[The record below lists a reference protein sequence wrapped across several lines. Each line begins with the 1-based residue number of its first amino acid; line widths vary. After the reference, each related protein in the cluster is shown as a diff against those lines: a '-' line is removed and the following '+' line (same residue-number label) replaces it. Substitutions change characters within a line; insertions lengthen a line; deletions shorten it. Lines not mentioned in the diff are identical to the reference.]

1 MSRRER
7 QPGVVSAPA
16 PALSARGAT
25 AAATESL
32 PADAELPEARESVQG
47 APSVSASPVD
57 EAAEPAPAAASPDA
71 APASAVPASSAGATA
86 PSPAAGSS
94 PFDWFWFRAAAVAVA
109 LFYGYQLLLVVRGWI
124 DVVLDVLMLCL
135 FGLVLSLIV
144 QPLVEGLQRHARMA
158 RGPAI
163 LAVLGT
169 LLLVLVGSLYL
180 LAGPLVSEASS
191 LSRELPGLLQGAQST
206 YLRLQSSLGLQ
217 SLGIDPRSLVNLSA
231 GTVASNVL
239 PILVGGLQTTLKSAV
254 DVVVVLVVTFWLLKD
269 GARMRTDVLR
279 WLPAGVR
286 EHVSFGFEAVAAVLG
301 GYVRA
306 QLMIAVAIGAMAGIG
321 SFLLGV
327 PFPILVGLAAGIF
340 ELVPIVG
347 PFAGGAVGVAL
358 ALTRSPLL
366 ASATVAL
373 FLGIHILE
381 GYVLAPR
388 LQAQFT
394 RIPTLLAFLAV
405 FAGVEAGGFVG
416 ALFAVP
422 ATSLV
427 FLFVRAALG
436 DWRATRPDLFEQR
449 GPSLNPRHR
458 RILAEFRPHLLRR
471 IQRRLRRARTA
482 APLR

>member
-1 MSRRER
+1 MKAGPRKPARARPGAQSGGIPEATDEPEVPEAGLRE
-7 QPGVVSAPA
+7 S
-16 PALSARGAT
+16 
-25 AAATESL
+25 E
-32 PADAELPEARESVQG
+32 PADRPEAPRKAG
-47 APSVSASPVD
+47 TPSP
-57 EAAEPAPAAASPDA
+57 EPA
-71 APASAVPASSAGATA
+71 GAE
-86 PSPAAGSS
+86 AAGSS
-94 PFDWFWFRAAAVAVA
+94 THHPLGWFWFRAAAIAVA
-109 LFYGYQLLLVVRGWI
+109 LFYGYQLLLVVRGWVE
-124 DVVLDVLMLCL
+124 VVLDVLFLCI

-144 QPLVEGLQRHARMA
+144 QPFVEGLQRHARMPRA
-158 RGPAI
+158 AAI
-163 LAVLGT
+163 LSVLAS
-169 LLLVLVGSLYL
+169 LLLLLSGALYL

-191 LSRELPGLLQGAQST
+191 LSRELPALLQRAQSA
-206 YLRLQSSLGLQ
+206 YLRLQADVGLQ
-217 SLGIDPRSLVNLSA
+217 AFGLNPRSLVNLGA
-231 GTVASNVL
+231 GTIASNIL
-239 PILVGGLQTTLKSAV
+239 PLLVGGLQTTVKTLV
-254 DVVVVLVVTFWLLKD
+254 DVVVVLVVAFWLLKD
-269 GARMRTDVLR
+269 GVKMREEVLR

-306 QLMIAVAIGAMAGIG
+306 QLMLALAIGAMAGLG
-321 SFLLGV
+321 SYLLGV

-366 ASATVAL
+366 AAATVVL
-373 FLGIHILE
+373 FLGIHVLE
-381 GYVLAPR
+381 GYILAPR

-394 RIPTLLAFLAV
+394 RIPTLFAFLAV
-405 FAGVEAGGFVG
+405 FAGIEVGGFLG

-422 ATSLV
+422 ATSLL

-471 IQRRLRRARTA
+471 IRRRLRKARAAEPVR
-482 APLR
+482 

>member
-1 MSRRER
+1 LSRRAPHAGAGVTGGETGQAQTADGEAVPAGS
-7 QPGVVSAPA
+7 QPGSTGAGPE
-16 PALSARGAT
+16 AT
-25 AAATESL
+25 AASAGPSAT
-32 PADAELPEARESVQG
+32 
-47 APSVSASPVD
+47 
-57 EAAEPAPAAASPDA
+57 A
-71 APASAVPASSAGATA
+71 APPLA
-86 PSPAAGSS
+86 
-94 PFDWFWFRAAAVAVA
+94 WFWFRAAAVAVS
-109 LFYGYQLLLVVRGWI
+109 LFYGYQLLLVVRGWL

-144 QPLVEGLQRHARMA
+144 QPLVEGLQHHAGLP

-163 LAVLGT
+163 LAVLIS
-169 LLLVLVGSLYL
+169 LLLVLMAALYL
-180 LAGPLVSEASS
+180 LAGPLVGEASS
-191 LSRELPGLLQGAQST
+191 LSRELPGLLQRGQTA
-206 YLRLQSSLGLQ
+206 YLRLQEALGLQ
-217 SLGIDPRSLVNLSA
+217 SLGVDPRSLVGLGA
-231 GTVASNVL
+231 GTVASHIL
-239 PILVGGLQTTLKSAV
+239 PLLVGGLQTTLKTAV
-254 DVVVVLVVTFWLLKD
+254 DVVVVMVVAFWLLKD
-269 GARMRTDVLR
+269 GARMREEILR

-306 QLMIAVAIGAMAGIG
+306 QLLIAVAIGAMAGLG

-347 PFAGGAVGVAL
+347 PFAGGAVGAAL

-366 ASATVAL
+366 AAATVVL
-373 FLGIHILE
+373 FLGIHVLE
-381 GYVLAPR
+381 GYILAPR

-394 RIPTLLAFLAV
+394 RIPTLFAFLAV

-471 IQRRLRRARTA
+471 IRRRLRRARPA
-482 APLR
+482 APVR